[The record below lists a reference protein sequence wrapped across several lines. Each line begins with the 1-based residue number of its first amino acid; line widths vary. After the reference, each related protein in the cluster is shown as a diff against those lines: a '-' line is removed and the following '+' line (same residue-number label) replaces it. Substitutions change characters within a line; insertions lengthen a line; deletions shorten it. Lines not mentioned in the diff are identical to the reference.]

1 LSRSVSSIGDGIA
14 LIALV
19 LYVKATERSGIAV
32 AALLLAQ
39 ALPHLLGPVTGT
51 LVDRVNIKRLMVACE
66 IGQAIIFTA
75 VALWQP
81 PFVALLFLVVTA
93 SVLDTTF
100 GPASGSAV
108 PALVSAPDLMQAN
121 AWLGT
126 SLNLQVAIGP
136 LLGGA
141 LAAGLGPRWALAANA
156 LSFAVSAALLAGLP
170 KTMRVAARSGAGV
183 LSDGLAGLRFAWKQP
198 AVRSLM
204 LGTFLL
210 VAFVAVDNVALVFL
224 TRDVLGLN
232 AFGFGAVAAT
242 FGVGMLAGSV
252 VLSWMRSVPRS
263 APLLLSAWLMSG
275 VSAIATGL
283 APNAGIAAGAQ
294 SVGGLGNGIGN
305 VASSTLIQQLVPRE
319 MLGRAFGLFGTAASA
334 GSALAYTLAG
344 VLLDLTSPRVTFVV
358 GGIGALAVLLVFGPT
373 LWRAASRRTV

>member
-1 LSRSVSSIGDGIA
+1 
-14 LIALV
+14 
-19 LYVKATERSGIAV
+19 
-32 AALLLAQ
+32 
-39 ALPHLLGPVTGT
+39 
-51 LVDRVNIKRLMVACE
+51 
-66 IGQAIIFTA
+66 
-75 VALWQP
+75 
-81 PFVALLFLVVTA
+81 
-93 SVLDTTF
+93 
-100 GPASGSAV
+100 
-108 PALVSAPDLMQAN
+108 
-121 AWLGT
+121 
-126 SLNLQVAIGP
+126 
-136 LLGGA
+136 
-141 LAAGLGPRWALAANA
+141 LAANA

>member
-1 LSRSVSSIGDGIA
+1 
-14 LIALV
+14 V
-19 LYVKATERSGIAV
+19 LYVKASEHSGIAV

-51 LVDRVNIKRLMVACE
+51 LVDRVNLKRLMVACE
-66 IGQAIIFTA
+66 IGQAIIFAA

-108 PALVSAPDLMQAN
+108 PALVAAPDLMQAN

-156 LSFAVSAALLAGLP
+156 LSFAISAALLAGLP

-183 LSDGLAGLRFAWKQP
+183 LSDGLEGLRFAWRQP
-198 AVRSLM
+198 AIRSLM

-242 FGVGMLAGSV
+242 FGVGMLAASV
-252 VLSWMRSVPRS
+252 VLSWMRSLPRS

-275 VSAIATGL
+275 VSAFATGL
-283 APNAGIAAGAQ
+283 APNAGLAAGAQ
-294 SVGGLGNGIGN
+294 SVGGLGNGIQN

-319 MLGRAFGLFGTAASA
+319 MLGRVFGLFGTAASA
-334 GSALAYTLAG
+334 GSTVAYVLAG
-344 VLLDLTSPRVTFVV
+344 VLLDVTSPRITFVV
-358 GGIGALAVLLVFGPT
+358 GGLGGGAVLLVFGPT
-373 LWRAASRRTV
+373 LWRAASRPTV

>member
-1 LSRSVSSIGDGIA
+1 
-14 LIALV
+14 V

-32 AALLLAQ
+32 AVLLLAQ
-39 ALPHLLGPVTGT
+39 ALPHLLGPVMGT
-51 LVDRVNIKRLMVACE
+51 LVDRVNLKRLMVACE

-81 PFVALLFLVVTA
+81 PFVALLVLVVTA

-108 PALVSAPDLMQAN
+108 PALVAGPDLMQAN

-126 SLNLQVAIGP
+126 SLNLQAAIGP

-141 LAAGLGPRWALAANA
+141 LAASLGPRWALAANA
-156 LSFAVSAALLAGLP
+156 LSFAISAVLLAGLP
-170 KTMRVAARSGAGV
+170 NTMNVAARSGVGV
-183 LSDGLAGLRFAWKQP
+183 LLDGLAGLQFAWRQP
-198 AVRSLM
+198 AIRSLM

-242 FGVGMLAGSV
+242 FGVGMLAASV
-252 VLSWMRSVPRS
+252 VLSWVRSVPRS
-263 APLLLSAWLMSG
+263 APLLLSAWLLSG
-275 VSAIATGL
+275 VSALATGL
-283 APNAGIAAGAQ
+283 APNPGLAAGAQ
-294 SVGGLGNGIGN
+294 SVGGLGNGIQN

-319 MLGRAFGLFGTAASA
+319 MLGRVFGLFGTAASA
-334 GSALAYTLAG
+334 GSAVAYTLAG
-344 VLLDLTSPRVTFVV
+344 VLLDLSSPRVTFVV
-358 GGIGALAVLLVFGPT
+358 GGLGGLAVLLVFGPT
-373 LWRAASRRTV
+373 LWHAASHRTD

>member
-1 LSRSVSSIGDGIA
+1 
-14 LIALV
+14 V
-19 LYVKATERSGIAV
+19 LYVKAAEHSGIAV

-39 ALPHLLGPVTGT
+39 ALPHLLGPLTGT
-51 LVDRVNIKRLMVACE
+51 LVDRVNLKRLMVACE
-66 IGQAIIFTA
+66 LSQAIIFA
-75 VALWQP
+75 AIALWQP
-81 PFVALLFLVVTA
+81 PFFALLIMVVAA
-93 SVLDTTF
+93 SMLDTTF

-108 PALVSAPDLMQAN
+108 PGLVDAPDLMQAN

-156 LSFAVSAALLAGLP
+156 LSFAISAALLAGLP
-170 KTMRVAARSGAGV
+170 RSMRVAARSGAGV
-183 LSDGLAGLRFAWKQP
+183 LSDGLEGLRFAWRQP
-198 AVRSLM
+198 AIRSLM

-210 VAFVAVDNVALVFL
+210 VAFIAVDNVALVFL

-242 FGVGMLAGSV
+242 FGLGMLAGSV
-252 VLSWMRSVPRS
+252 VLSWLRSVPP
-263 APLLLSAWLMSG
+263 AVPLLLSAWLMGG

-294 SVGGLGNGIGN
+294 SVGGLGNGVGN

-319 MLGRAFGLFGTAASA
+319 MLGRVFGLFGTAASA
-334 GSALAYTLAG
+334 GSAVAYSLAG
-344 VLLDLTSPRVTFVV
+344 GLLAVTSPRVTFVV
-358 GGIGALAVLLVFGPT
+358 GGLGGLAVLLAFGPT

>member
-1 LSRSVSSIGDGIA
+1 M
-14 LIALV
+14 
-19 LYVKATERSGIAV
+19 LYVKATEHSGIAV

-51 LVDRVNIKRLMVACE
+51 LVDRVNLKRLMMACE

-81 PFVALLFLVVTA
+81 PFFALLFLVVTA

-108 PALVSAPDLMQAN
+108 PAIVAAPDLMPAN

-156 LSFAVSAALLAGLP
+156 LSFAISAALLAGLP
-170 KTMRVAARSGAGV
+170 GTIRVAVRSGAGI
-183 LSDGLAGLRFAWKQP
+183 LSDGLEGLRFAWRQP
-198 AVRSLM
+198 AIRSLM

-242 FGVGMLAGSV
+242 FGVGMLGGSV
-252 VLSWMRSVPRS
+252 VLSWLRRVPPS
-263 APLLLSAWLMSG
+263 GPLLLFAWLLSGMS
-275 VSAIATGL
+275 ALATGL
-283 APNAGIAAGAQ
+283 APNPGVAAGAQ
-294 SVGGLGNGIGN
+294 SVGGLGNGIQN

-319 MLGRAFGLFGTAASA
+319 MLGRVFGLFGTAASA
-334 GSALAYTLAG
+334 GSAIAYSLAG
-344 VLLDLTSPRVTFVV
+344 VLLDVTSPRVTFVV
-358 GGIGALAVLLVFGPT
+358 GGLGGLAVLLVFGPT
-373 LWRAASRRTV
+373 LWRAAARRTV